1 MEFLHTIFYTIIAL
15 GVLVSFH
22 EFGHFWVARRCGVKV
37 IRFSIGFGKPI
48 FSWTDKLGT
57 EYAVAWLPLGGYV
70 RMVDEREDDVADEDL
85 PYAFNRKSVW
95 KRMAIVVAGPVAN
108 FLLAIVAYWVMF
120 VHGVSGVAAVVGE
133 VLPGS
138 IAERIGLKPGYEIV
152 AVDGESISSLQQLQ
166 ERLVLRIGESDT
178 IRFTV
183 SPEGSRQELNLSGSL
198 GEWDVDSKNPNLLRS
213 IGLVPDYPQLL
224 PIVGE
229 VLSGSSTERAGLQVG
244 DRIISAD
251 GIPMD
256 SWVQWVEYLQ
266 LRPDQEISLIVSRNG
281 ENVTADI
288 TPESFTEEDGT
299 QSARVGMGVVTDQ
312 VLKWPEERRRYYS
325 YGPVEAI
332 SKAAG
337 KTWDTSMMTLGALKK
352 MVTGLISPEHLSGPI
367 TIAKVAGQSAEGGV
381 VSFLSFIALL
391 SVSLGVLNL
400 LPIPVL
406 DGGHLMYYI
415 VEAVKGSPVSERVQ
429 VIGYK
434 VGLFLVM
441 GLMVFALYNDLMRL

>member
-1 MEFLHTIFYTIIAL
+1 MDFLHTIFFTIIAL

-57 EYAVAWLPLGGYV
+57 EYAVAWIPLGGYV
-70 RMVDEREDDVADEDL
+70 RMVDEREDDVAEEDL

-95 KRMAIVVAGPVAN
+95 KRIAIVVAGPAAN
-108 FLLAIVAYWVMF
+108 FLLAMVAYWVMF

-138 IAERIGLKPGYEIV
+138 IAERIGLKPGHEIV

-166 ERLVLRIGESDT
+166 ERLVLRIGESDK
-178 IRFTV
+178 ISFTV
-183 SPEGSRQELNLSGSL
+183 STDGSRQELDLSGSL

-229 VLSGSSTERAGLQVG
+229 VIPGGSTERAGLQVG
-244 DRIISAD
+244 DRIVSAD

-256 SWVQWVEYLQ
+256 SWFKWVEYLQ
-266 LRPDQEISLIVSRNG
+266 QRPDQTISLVVSRDGQNI
-281 ENVTADI
+281 TAEI
-288 TPESFTEEDGT
+288 TPVPFTEENGT
-299 QSARVGMGVVTDQ
+299 QTARVGMGVSNQTLV
-312 VLKWPEERRRYYS
+312 WPEERRRYYS
-325 YGPVEAI
+325 YGPLDAI
-332 SKAAG
+332 SKAME

-415 VEAVKGSPVSERVQ
+415 VEAVKGSPVSEKVQ

>member
-1 MEFLHTIFYTIIAL
+1 MDFLHTIFFTIIAL

-57 EYAVAWLPLGGYV
+57 EYAVAWIPLGGYV
-70 RMVDEREDDVADEDL
+70 RMVDEREDDVAEEDL

-95 KRMAIVVAGPVAN
+95 KRIAIVVAGPAAN
-108 FLLAIVAYWVMF
+108 FLLAMVAYWVMF

-138 IAERIGLKPGYEIV
+138 IAERIGLKPGHEIV

-166 ERLVLRIGESDT
+166 ERLVLRIGESDK
-178 IRFTV
+178 ISFTV
-183 SPEGSRQELNLSGSL
+183 STDGSRQELDLSGSL

-229 VLSGSSTERAGLQVG
+229 VIPGGSTERAGLQVG
-244 DRIISAD
+244 DRIVSAD

-256 SWVQWVEYLQ
+256 SWFKWVEYLQ
-266 LRPDQEISLIVSRNG
+266 QRPDQTISLVVSRDGQNITT
-281 ENVTADI
+281 EI
-288 TPESFTEEDGT
+288 TPVPFTEENGAQT
-299 QSARVGMGVVTDQ
+299 ARVGMGVSNQTLV
-312 VLKWPEERRRYYS
+312 WPEERRRYYS
-325 YGPVEAI
+325 YGPLDAI
-332 SKAAG
+332 SKAME

-415 VEAVKGSPVSERVQ
+415 VEAVKGSPVSEKVQ